1 MSPRSLADVW
11 RFIGVILG
19 PEDRY
24 FALVLIYG
32 VGISLLSLATPI
44 SVQLLINTVAYTGL
58 ITPLII
64 LSLALFVLLVFA
76 SLLNAL
82 RIHLMDL
89 FSRRFYARIVSEI
102 ALRAI
107 YAVNPHFEDSGE
119 GALFNRYF
127 DAIIVTKTVPYLL
140 VGGFTIVL
148 QTLVGFVLVSLYHPL
163 FLAFS
168 VVLVLLIWSVWLIWG
183 RRAMRSAVELSH
195 RKHAVAAWLEGLGDS
210 NGFFKSE
217 RHIDYA
223 LAHTDAMTDRFI
235 SQQRLHFRHHFSQT
249 LALLLLYAASS
260 ALLLGLGGW
269 LVIQGELSIGQLVA
283 AELVL
288 SVVFVGISQLGL
300 YLTYFYDL
308 CAAIDELALF
318 YDVDQEKFSANRGER
333 ATTGDLAFSQATMKL
348 RGEEVRLD
356 FAIPAG
362 ARVLVHADQYGP
374 VRAMNGFLKGHES
387 PASGFATLGGIDM
400 DAIPQHTQRQQIIVL
415 DRPNAIDMSM
425 REFLELSGRDGDP
438 GLLLETLQAVGL
450 EDTVGKLD
458 AGLDTRITAS
468 GWPLSIAENMQ
479 LKLASAIIAQP
490 NLLVLNQLYD
500 MMPEAQLRA
509 ALDLL
514 TEVTQGQTTI
524 MVMSSSEPDLG
535 CDHWLLLEARSQLLF
550 SDFDS
555 FSDRIQQGL
564 APRVPASEGV

>member
-1 MSPRSLADVW
+1 MW

-24 FALVLIYG
+24 FALVLVYG

-44 SVQLLINTVAYTGL
+44 SVQLLINNVAYTGL
-58 ITPLII
+58 VTPLIV

-89 FSRRFYARIVSEI
+89 FSRRFYARIVSEV
-102 ALRAI
+102 ALRAV
-107 YAVNPHFEDSGE
+107 YAVNPFFEDSGK
-119 GALFNRYF
+119 GSLFNRYF
-127 DAIIVTKTVPYLL
+127 DAIIVTKTMPNLL

-168 VVLVLLIWSVWLIWG
+168 IVLVLLIWMVWIIWG
-183 RRAMRSAVELSH
+183 KRAMRSAVELSH
-195 RKHAVAAWLEGLGDS
+195 RKHAVATWLENLGAS

-223 LAHTDAMTDRFI
+223 LAQTDHMTDRFI
-235 SQQRLHFRHHFSQT
+235 EQQKLHFRHHFSQT
-249 LALLLLYAASS
+249 LVLLFLYASSS

-269 LVIQGELSIGQLVA
+269 LVIQGQLSIGQLVA

-308 CAAIDELALF
+308 CAAVDELALF
-318 YDVDQEKFSANRGER
+318 YDVEQEVYRPAQDER
-333 ATTGDLAFSQATMKL
+333 APSSDLAFSHASMRI
-348 RGEEVRLD
+348 RGETVQLD
-356 FAIPAG
+356 FALPAG
-362 ARVLVHADQYGP
+362 ARVLVHAEGHGP
-374 VRAMNGFLKGHES
+374 VRAMTGFLKGHEA
-387 PASGFATLGGIDM
+387 PASGFATLGGVDLVS
-400 DAIPQHTQRQQIIVL
+400 IPQHVQRQQIIVL
-415 DRPNAIDMSM
+415 DRPNTIDMTM
-425 REFLELSGRDGDP
+425 REMLELSGRDGDP
-438 GLLLETLQAVGL
+438 SLLLEALRAVGL
-450 EDTVGKLD
+450 EETVGKLE

-468 GWPLSIAENMQ
+468 GWPLSIGETMQ

-490 NLLVLNQLYD
+490 RLLVLSQLYD
-500 MMPEAQLRA
+500 MIPEHLLRQS
-509 ALDLL
+509 LDLL
-514 TEVTQGQTTI
+514 REVTDGETTAI
-524 MVMSSSEPDLG
+524 VCSAREPELG
-535 CDHWLLLEARSQLLF
+535 CSLWLVLEAQRQMLF
-550 SDFDS
+550 EDFDS
-555 FSDRIQQGL
+555 YRDHVRSSMRPP
-564 APRVPASEGV
+564 APTEVR